1 MFLYV
6 WAGEASH
13 LASLLLQIIINSVLS
28 STKRNGDL
36 HAYQVAKLDG
46 SI

>member
-1 MFLYV
+1 MLPIV
-6 WAGEASH
+6 V
-13 LASLLLQIIINSVLS
+13 NSVLS